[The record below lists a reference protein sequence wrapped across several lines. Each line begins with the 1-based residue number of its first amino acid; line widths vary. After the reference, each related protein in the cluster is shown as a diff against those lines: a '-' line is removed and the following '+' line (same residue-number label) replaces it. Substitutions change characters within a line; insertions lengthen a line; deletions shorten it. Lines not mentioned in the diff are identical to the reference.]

1 MSRIRT
7 IKPDSA
13 LSETLESV
21 SVTAALLFARLPCF
35 ADDEGR
41 MRYSPALVKAQ
52 IFPLRD
58 EISRDD
64 CGKAIGEL
72 AGAHL
77 IHVYTAEGT
86 KYLSICGFKEHQK
99 VNRPQ
104 PSQLPAPPVLNHSA
118 ADIQEPINDDS
129 VNVHG
134 NTEESEENRANAG
147 DEEQFSDDSMNV
159 HCWKGKEME
168 GSGIGKEHG
177 KGKERSDEG
186 SVDVFDE
193 SQQAQSSFALQCYA
207 AFQSITGKPVGFV
220 PSDIEGCLNDFAD
233 VYTIT
238 EVEAMIRLKQSQWQ
252 DKPELAKWI
261 RPETLFAR
269 RHFKDYMEEVKQ
281 EGGDTNAE
289 AGRFDEYA
297 D

>member
-64 CGKAIGEL
+64 CGKAIEEL
-72 AGAHL
+72 ASAKL
-77 IHVYTAEGT
+77 VHVYTVEGT

-104 PSQLPAPPVLNHSA
+104 PSQLPAPPVPNPSA
-118 ADIQEPINDDS
+118 ADIHEPINDDS
-129 VNVHG
+129 VSNHG
-134 NTEESEENRANAG
+134 EGTEHGENTAGTG
-147 DEEQFSDDSMNV
+147 DEEQFSDDSVNV
-159 HCWKGKEME
+159 HCWKGKERK
-168 GSGIGKEHG
+168 GKGKGNG
-177 KGKERSDEG
+177 KGKERSAED
-186 SVDVFDE
+186 SDDMFNE
-193 SQQAQSSFALQCYA
+193 SQQAQPSFALRCYA
-207 AFQSITGKPVGFV
+207 AFQSVTGKPVGNI
-220 PSDIEGCLNDFAD
+220 PRDIEECLNDFAD
-233 VYTIT
+233 AYTIT
-238 EVEAMIRLKQSQWQ
+238 EVEAMIRLKQSQWK
-252 DKPELAKWI
+252 DKPELAQWI
-261 RPETLFAR
+261 RPETFFAR
-269 RHFKDYMEEVKQ
+269 RHFKDYMEETKRK
-281 EGGDTNAE
+281 GGDTNAE